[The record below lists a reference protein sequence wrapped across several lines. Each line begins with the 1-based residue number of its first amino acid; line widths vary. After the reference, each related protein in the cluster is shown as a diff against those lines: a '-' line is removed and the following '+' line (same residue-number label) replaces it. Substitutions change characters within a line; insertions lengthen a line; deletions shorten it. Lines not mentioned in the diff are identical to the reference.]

1 MKTNS
6 AKTRPTGGRFAA
18 LIQATVVCTLLGATV
33 GSGCSIRRM
42 AVNKI
47 GDALA
52 SGGATYDS
60 DEDIE
65 LVGQALPFGLKL
77 IESLLEE
84 SPRHRGLLLT
94 ACRGFTTY
102 SYAYVEHDIDAV
114 AERDLAAAARIRAR
128 ARKLYLR
135 ARRYGLRGLEA
146 AYPGITERLQRDPAA
161 ALVTTKEKHVPLLYW
176 NAAALGLAI
185 SVSRDDA
192 EMLARLPEVEALLGR
207 ALQLD
212 EDWNEGALHEFEV
225 TLASARPGTPDY
237 ERIDRH
243 FERALA
249 LSGGK
254 RAGLYV
260 AYAEAA
266 SYQRQNRAEFKS
278 KIEQALALDPDQ
290 HEELRLANLVAQRRA
305 RWLLAHVDDL
315 ILDLR
320 AEDRKADDSKG
331 NKQ

>member
-1 MKTNS
+1 MNNNANKTTS
-6 AKTRPTGGRFAA
+6 SGSGLRALKPTIFLCCA
-18 LIQATVVCTLLGATV
+18 LVVTV
-33 GSGCSIRRM
+33 GVGCSIRRM

-65 LVGQALPFGLKL
+65 LVGRALPFGLKL

-102 SYAYVEHDIDAV
+102 SYAYVEYEIDAA
-114 AERDLAAAARIRAR
+114 AERDLAAAARIRLR

-135 ARRYGLRGLEA
+135 ARRYGLRALEA
-146 AYPGITERLQRDPAA
+146 SYPGITEGLERDPAG
-161 ALVTTKEKHVPLLYW
+161 ALSTTKKKHVPLLYW

-207 ALQLD
+207 AL
-212 EDWNEGALHEFEV
+212 
-225 TLASARPGTPDY
+225 
-237 ERIDRH
+237 
-243 FERALA
+243 
-249 LSGGK
+249 
-254 RAGLYV
+254 
-260 AYAEAA
+260 
-266 SYQRQNRAEFKS
+266 
-278 KIEQALALDPDQ
+278 
-290 HEELRLANLVAQRRA
+290 
-305 RWLLAHVDDL
+305 
-315 ILDLR
+315 
-320 AEDRKADDSKG
+320 
-331 NKQ
+331 

>member
-1 MKTNS
+1 M
-6 AKTRPTGGRFAA
+6 
-18 LIQATVVCTLLGATV
+18 LCTLLVVAIGA
-33 GSGCSIRRM
+33 GCSLRRL

-52 SGGATYDS
+52 SGGTTYES
-60 DEDIE
+60 DEDIQ

-77 IESLLEE
+77 IESLLAE
-84 SPRHRGLLLT
+84 SPRHRGLLLA
-94 ACRGFTTY
+94 ACQGFTMY
-102 SYAYVEHDIDAV
+102 SYAYVQHDIDVV
-114 AERDLAAAARIRAR
+114 AEEDLDAAALVRTR

-146 AYPGITERLQRDPAA
+146 SYPGVSESLDRDPAG
-161 ALVTTKEKHVPLLYW
+161 ALSTIKGKDVPLLYW

-185 SVSRDDA
+185 SVSRNDA
-192 EMLARLPEVEALLGR
+192 EMLARLPEVEALLER

-225 TLASARPGTPDY
+225 TLASARPGSPDY
-237 ERIDRH
+237 ERIERH
-243 FERALA
+243 FQRALA

-266 SYQRQNRAEFKS
+266 GYPKQNRREFES
-278 KIEQALALDPDQ
+278 TLEQALSLDPDQ
-290 HEELRLANLVAQRRA
+290 HHEVRLANLVAQRRA
-305 RWLLAHVDDL
+305 QWLLEHVDEL
-315 ILDLR
+315 ILDLE
-320 AEDRKADDSKG
+320 ASNSKG
-331 NKQ
+331 DTQ